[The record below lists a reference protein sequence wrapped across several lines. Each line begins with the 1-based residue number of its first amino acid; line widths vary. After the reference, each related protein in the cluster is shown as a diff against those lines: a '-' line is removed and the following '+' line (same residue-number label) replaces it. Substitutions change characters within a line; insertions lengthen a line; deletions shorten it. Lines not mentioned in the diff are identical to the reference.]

1 MTARLRH
8 LVLLPVLAI
17 AAASLSACGGGSM
30 KLTATFD
37 DVGDLVKNHSVQVAD
52 VRVGHIT
59 SIKLTDDFK
68 ARVTMSVKSGLRI
81 PKASTAYLRTTSLLG
96 EKFIELRPDDPAHPT
111 KGPFLHSGDRL
122 AHAAEAPE
130 IEFVAD
136 QAISVLGAVTA
147 DDVGTLIDTGA
158 KGFGGRAPELR
169 RLLDDLS
176 TISATLASRTTQITQ
191 IIDGLD
197 KTTATLSAGS
207 NDVAD
212 LLAKFSE
219 TTRILADNRQR
230 AVVALQQLSRL
241 AGVQDEVLN
250 RYRADMD
257 RQIKQVDGILAVAAG
272 QTTELGRVV
281 DWLDTFVTN
290 LPKVIPE
297 DFTQVYMWLIPQDQD
312 PRTNGTA
319 G

>member
-1 MTARLRH
+1 VSGRWRHVVLGALVATTA
-8 LVLLPVLAI
+8 AG
-17 AAASLSACGGGSM
+17 LSACGGSSM

-52 VRVGHIT
+52 VRVGRVT

-68 ARVTMSVKSGLRI
+68 ARVTMSIKGGLRV

-96 EKFIELRPDDPAHPT
+96 EKFIELRPDDPEHPSN
-111 KGPFLHSGDRL
+111 GPFLRSGDRI
-122 AHAAEAPE
+122 AHTAEAPE
-130 IEFVAD
+130 IEFVAE

-147 DDVGTLIDTGA
+147 DDLATLIDTGA
-158 KGFGGRAPELR
+158 KGFGGRGPELR
-169 RLLDDLS
+169 RLIDDLS
-176 TISATLASRTTQITQ
+176 VISATLASRTDQITH

-197 KTTATLSAGS
+197 KTSATLASGS
-207 NDVAD
+207 DDVAE
-212 LLAKFSE
+212 LLGKFSE

-241 AGVQDEVLN
+241 AGVQNEVLN

-272 QTTELGRVV
+272 QTAELGRVV
-281 DWLDTFVTN
+281 DWLDAFVN
-290 LPKVIPE
+290 GLPKVIPD
-297 DFTQVYMWLIPQDQD
+297 DFTQVYMWLVPQSQD
-312 PRTNGTA
+312 PRTNG
-319 G
+319 GG